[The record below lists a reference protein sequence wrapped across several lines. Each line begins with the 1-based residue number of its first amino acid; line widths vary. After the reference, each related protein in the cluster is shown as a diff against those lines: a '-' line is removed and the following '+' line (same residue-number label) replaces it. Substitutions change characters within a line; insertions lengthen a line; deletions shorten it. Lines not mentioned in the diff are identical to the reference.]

1 MCERPANETST
12 WVRTRHSKHSK
23 AARLCR
29 PSNAHRSTCYTRLF
43 SHSSK
48 AFPRHITC
56 SSLPTSHKYT
66 VRGHSSD
73 RVHPYPKDT
82 TQFHLPTTLFAPY
95 RHVPSNTCLLAF
107 TLPGLTRLT
116 TLRNL
121 TATLLASPAQVNLRH
136 HQSTS
141 IPSTH
146 SQPHS
151 QLNPRTPTGS
161 LVRKKTLV
169 ACNIASLALSLPMRF
184 L

>member
-1 MCERPANETST
+1 MSTIQRAPQYLLYPSLLTLVQGIPA
-12 WVRTRHSKHSK
+12 
-23 AARLCR
+23 
-29 PSNAHRSTCYTRLF
+29 
-43 SHSSK
+43 SHHLLLS
-48 AFPRHITC
+48 
-56 SSLPTSHKYT
+56 TSHKYT
-66 VRGHSSD
+66 ARGHSSD

>member
-1 MCERPANETST
+1 MSSAGANTVEQL
-12 WVRTRHSKHSK
+12 K
-23 AARLCR
+23 AVADDLYLKGDYE
-29 PSNAHRSTCYTRLF
+29 AAY
-43 SHSSK
+43 
-48 AFPRHITC
+48 
-56 SSLPTSHKYT
+56 
-66 VRGHSSD
+66 
-73 RVHPYPKDT
+73 
-82 TQFHLPTTLFAPY
+82 
-95 RHVPSNTCLLAF
+95 
-107 TLPGLTRLT
+107 GLTRLT

-161 LVRKKTLV
+161 LVRKKTLA